1 MFTSRAEYRILLRQ
15 DNADIRLTEMSH
27 KLGLADESRLK
38 AVHEK
43 AKNIESIISNF
54 SKTSLIPGEVNPY
67 LEEQNSS
74 PLKQKV
80 KASTVVTRPNI
91 TVLGLKDNNKKL
103 AESLVNYSEIEIE
116 NAEILMKYEG
126 YIKREKEVADKL
138 MRLEDIKIYDD
149 IDYSKLSSLSGEAV
163 DKLTK
168 VRPTTI
174 GQASRISGISPSD
187 VSVLMVFHGR

>member
-1 MFTSRAEYRILLRQ
+1 MEEVALR
-15 DNADIRLTEMSH
+15 NF
-27 KLGLADESRLK
+27 G
-38 AVHEK
+38 
-43 AKNIESIISNF
+43 KNIESIISNF
-54 SKTSLIPGEVNPY
+54 SKTSLVPGEVNSY
-67 LEEQNSS
+67 LEEQKSS

-91 TVLGLKDNNKKL
+91 TVLGLKDNNEKL
-103 AESLVNYSEIEIE
+103 AEALINYSAIEIE

-138 MRLEDIKIYDD
+138 MRLEDIKIYKD
-149 IDYSKLSSLSGEAV
+149 IDYSKLSSLSAEAV

-168 VRPTTI
+168 IKPTTI

-187 VSVLMVFHGR
+187 VSVLMVFHGRWIFVSRGTIKKEKVTPEMLKSHLKAI